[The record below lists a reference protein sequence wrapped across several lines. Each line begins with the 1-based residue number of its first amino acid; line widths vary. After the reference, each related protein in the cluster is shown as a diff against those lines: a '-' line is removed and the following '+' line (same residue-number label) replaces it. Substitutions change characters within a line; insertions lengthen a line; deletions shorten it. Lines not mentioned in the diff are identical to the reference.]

1 MVMTVMT
8 WGWFMAIN
16 PTLHEETVQ
25 TRKGMTSLSQP
36 KQDNT
41 SSIVLDHP
49 GECKKTHMDTPGTKM
64 EPYLDS
70 QPEILWFT
78 LSNVNTIKGQRLSRH
93 VMSILANIYICATC
107 IIYTYIYIY
116 TYT

>member
-1 MVMTVMT
+1 
-8 WGWFMAIN
+8 MAIN

-93 VMSILANIYICATC
+93 VMSILANIYIYIYMCNLYN
-107 IIYTYIYIY
+107 IYIYTYIY
-116 TYT
+116 THTLNQS